1 MFTRTHAIR
10 FKLRALAA
18 AMFPLFAVHG
28 VEEEIAALKDSITKL
43 EAKNTELVGEN
54 RKLKRG
60 AEIDPEDLSRAE
72 RERDEWKGKAE
83 TATRDLKKATTDLEA
98 ANVTL
103 KGEQG
108 YTQKL
113 LVDNGLMAA
122 LTEVGVKNP
131 VNLKAAL
138 ALIRANNAAEVKVE
152 GDTRAA
158 LIGGKPLAEF
168 VKTWAASEDG
178 KHFVAAPVNSGVD
191 AKGNQTTGIPVTPAT
206 AALKPVDRMHAAREA
221 TAAAAKT

>member
-18 AMFPLFAVHG
+18 SLFPLFALHG
-28 VEEEIAALKDSITKL
+28 VEEEIADLKASIAKL
-43 EAKNTELVGEN
+43 EAKNSELVGEN

-60 AEIDPEDLSRAE
+60 AEIDPEDLGRAE

-83 TATRDLKKATTDLEA
+83 TAQRELKTVQASLATATE
-98 ANVTL
+98 TL

-122 LTEVGVKNP
+122 LTEAGVKNP

-138 ALIRANNAAEVKVE
+138 ALIRTSNPAEVKVE
-152 GDTRAA
+152 GDNRTAM
-158 LIGGKPLAEF
+158 IGGKPLAEF
-168 VKTWAASEDG
+168 VKAWAASDDG
-178 KHFVAAPVNSGVD
+178 KHFVAAPVNTGTD
-191 AKGNQTTGIPVTPAT
+191 AKGSQTGIPVKPEH
-206 AALKPVDRMHAAREA
+206 AAMRPVDRMHAAREA
-221 TAAAAKT
+221 TAAATAKT